1 MSENDETEQPAI
13 KLLTLLLVNYCKRQ
27 PFGRLMSYAYI
38 EGIIQVHP
46 RNTKEGRAIMRR
58 ALRDLFMDGYIYQV
72 KPGSGIYMSGFLVLK
87 NLKGQ

>member
-46 RNTKEGRAIMRR
+46 RNTKEGRAIMRQ
-58 ALRDLFMDGYIYQV
+58 ALKDLLKDGFVFLV
-72 KPGSGIYMSGFLVLK
+72 KRGYGIYLAKGIQYRISGS
-87 NLKGQ
+87 